1 MQKLMPNKR
10 AHRIQFIAFLIFICV
25 FILNPSFSQEKR
37 SWRVEFFPGV
47 AYNIPS
53 TLKICQ
59 QGYSDLKFTAKYYTE
74 PFKSP
79 VYGMIRIGTW
89 KGNYGI
95 EAELIHHKLYIKN
108 PPAEITNFSITHGYN
123 LLSLNYGRIL
133 KKEFYLRAGVGF
145 VLAHAES
152 IVRGMMMDEHN
163 GFLKTGYY
171 ITGPYLMTG
180 IQKRIRIWK
189 PFYFSVE
196 GKFSAAYA
204 KVPVVNGYAEVPNFA
219 FHGLFG
225 LGADIR

>member
-1 MQKLMPNKR
+1 MPKNCV
-10 AHRIQFIAFLIFICV
+10 HRIQFTGFLLIISV
-25 FILNPSFSQEKR
+25 FILNPSFSQDKR

-47 AYNIPS
+47 VYNIPS
-53 TLKICQ
+53 SLKICQ
-59 QGYSDLKFTAKYYTE
+59 DGYTDLKFKAEYFTE

-79 VYGMIRIGTW
+79 VYGMIRVGTW
-89 KGNYGI
+89 KNDCGI
-95 EAELIHHKLYIKN
+95 EAELIHHKLYVKN
-108 PPAEITNFSITHGYN
+108 PPVEVTNFSITHGYN
-123 LLSLNYGRIL
+123 LLSLNYGMLI
-133 KKEFYLRAGVGF
+133 KGFQIRAGSGF

-152 IVRGMMMDEHN
+152 IVRGMMLDEHN

-196 GKFSAAYA
+196 GKFSAACA